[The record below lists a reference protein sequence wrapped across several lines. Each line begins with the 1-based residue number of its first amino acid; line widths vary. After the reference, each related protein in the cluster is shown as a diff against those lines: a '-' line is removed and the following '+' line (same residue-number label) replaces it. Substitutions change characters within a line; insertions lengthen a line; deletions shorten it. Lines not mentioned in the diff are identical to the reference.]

1 MAEKDDTQGD
11 KAAGGSTAAEK
22 ESHRR
27 KPAPKPDPAAGGDAG
42 KGAAAPPEGEPS
54 AVAAPGRR
62 GPWVL
67 LVALVALLAA
77 VAAGGFGYYLWRE
90 LGQARQELQ
99 QFQTRTDTGI
109 GDLRSNLNHGLQ
121 QLRQQQADLGRAQ
134 QQVNKALQNLRQ
146 LAGRDQNG
154 WVLAEVEYLMR
165 IANQR
170 LRLTRDVDTAIAALS
185 AADQRLRDLADPG
198 LTPIRQELANEIA
211 ALKAVPQ
218 PDIAGMALQLESLE
232 QQSDRLTVGATQ
244 RGHALEETAAAGHA
258 EAGAAG
264 QDWRAALNGIWKQLK
279 TLVVIRRHDQPVA
292 PLLSPAQDRMLR
304 EILRLKLESARVAL
318 LEGNAKLF
326 ADSIK
331 SAREWLQ
338 QRFDP
343 HDAAVASML
352 KQLDSLATAEIRPKL
367 PDISASLRSLRQRLE
382 HPGERVQEP
391 SPPAAAQPSP
401 PSAATESQGAPPAPA
416 PAAGGKE

>member
-11 KAAGGSTAAEK
+11 KTAGGSNAAETK
-22 ESHRR
+22 SRR
-27 KPAPKPDPAAGGDAG
+27 RTPAPKPDAAAGSAAG
-42 KGAAAPPEGEPS
+42 KGAAAP
-54 AVAAPGRR
+54 GRR
-62 GPWVL
+62 RPWALV
-67 LVALVALLAA
+67 VALVALLAA
-77 VAAGGFGYYLWRE
+77 AAAGGFGYYLWRE
-90 LGQARQELQ
+90 LGLARQDLQ
-99 QFQTRTDTGI
+99 QFQTRTDAGL
-109 GDLRSNLNHGLQ
+109 GDLRSNLNQGLQ
-121 QLRQQQADLGRAQ
+121 QLRQQQADLRRGQ
-134 QQVNKALQNLRQ
+134 QDVDKALQNLRQ

-170 LRLTRDVDTAIAALS
+170 LRLTRDVDTAVEALS

-198 LTPIRQELANEIA
+198 LTPIRQQLANEIA
-211 ALKAVPQ
+211 ALKAVPR

-244 RGHALEETAAAGHA
+244 RGHALDETAAAGRP
-258 EAGAAG
+258 ESGAGG
-264 QDWRAALNGIWKQLK
+264 EGWRGALKGVWTELK
-279 TLVVIRRHDQPVA
+279 TLVVIRRHDQPIA
-292 PLLSPAQDRMLR
+292 PLLSPAQDRLLR

-318 LEGNAKLF
+318 LEDNPKLF

-331 SAREWLQ
+331 GAREWLQ

-352 KQLDSLATAEIRPKL
+352 KQLDGLATAEIRPKL

-382 HPGERVQEP
+382 RRGEQVHEP
-391 SPPAAAQPSP
+391 SPPPAAAAHP
-401 PSAATESQGAPPAPA
+401 PAPGPDTGSQNAAPA
-416 PAAGGKE
+416 PAATGKE